1 MRVAWCVRL
10 VNFASTAKICLFVHW
25 KEWNEFMFVS
35 LDSWSYRKL
44 LLKQGVCLIQPRL
57 QLASPEIKKKKM
69 LIMQR
74 RNHWNELFFAAFTWN
89 SRERFWHGNF
99 PLFSRPFIGGY
110 QNFTVPPSP
119 SHVCCQ
125 NWRKIQTCPL
135 CCSASLM
142 SFSYLWA
149 AAVSSP
155 PPMQRPPMKTRGTD
169 DAPVSWG
176 KKGYETQIKTFVSGW
191 K

>member
-1 MRVAWCVRL
+1 MRIAWCVGFKFL
-10 VNFASTAKICLFVHW
+10 SFASTAKICLFLHW
-25 KEWNEFMFVS
+25 KEWNEFMLVP
-35 LDSWSYRKL
+35 LDSWTHRTL
-44 LLKQGVCLIQPRL
+44 LLKQGVCLIQQRL

-99 PLFSRPFIGGY
+99 PLFSRPFLGGY

-135 CCSASLM
+135 CCSGCLM
-142 SFSYLWA
+142 SDDTSFSYLWA

-155 PPMQRPPMKTRGTD
+155 PPMQRPPMNTRGTD

-176 KKGYETQIKTFVSGW
+176 ERG
-191 K
+191 

>member
-1 MRVAWCVRL
+1 
-10 VNFASTAKICLFVHW
+10 
-25 KEWNEFMFVS
+25 MFVFALKRMKWVYVRVLGQLVISKAALKARRLPHSATPPTCQPWNQEEEDVDHAKKES
-35 LDSWSYRKL
+35 LKRT
-44 LLKQGVCLIQPRL
+44 
-57 QLASPEIKKKKM
+57 
-69 LIMQR
+69 
-74 RNHWNELFFAAFTWN
+74 FFAAFTWN

-142 SFSYLWA
+142 PFSYLWA

-169 DAPVSWG
+169 DAPVSWR
-176 KKGYETQIKTFVSGW
+176 KKG
-191 K
+191 